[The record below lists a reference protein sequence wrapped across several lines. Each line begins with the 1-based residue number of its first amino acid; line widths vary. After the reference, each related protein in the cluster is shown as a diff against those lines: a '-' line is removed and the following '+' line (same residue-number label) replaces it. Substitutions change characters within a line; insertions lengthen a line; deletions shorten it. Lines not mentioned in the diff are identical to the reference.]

1 MIDRTI
7 GLGGSDASTIW
18 RGISSEISQLF
29 KIKLGIIEP
38 EDLSNNFRVQLGI
51 LTEDINLE
59 WFVNHSG
66 YFDKKTMNLI
76 KQHEVEQLNY
86 TYPRYAHID
95 GYIRMNIKG
104 EQIKTTFVECKHTN
118 PSVDAWT
125 KSRYY
130 MPQLQFYMDILNLPY
145 CYVSIIRGNE
155 EPEVLEISADKDYQT
170 RLNIKCKKFWE
181 MIRKEKLELKDY
193 QAMTQ
198 YEDDTELE
206 NKVRINGM
214 LEYDM
219 ADTEWDELS
228 NRLDQTH
235 GAVSIFEKDKILI
248 KNLVPTDAKTATTEK
263 SNWIATR
270 AKNYRLTLRKKTERE
285 LA

>member
-51 LTEDINLE
+51 LTEDLNLE

-170 RLNIKCKKFWE
+170 RLNMQFVF
-181 MIRKEKLELKDY
+181 L
-193 QAMTQ
+193 QTQ
-198 YEDDTELE
+198 
-206 NKVRINGM
+206 
-214 LEYDM
+214 
-219 ADTEWDELS
+219 
-228 NRLDQTH
+228 
-235 GAVSIFEKDKILI
+235 
-248 KNLVPTDAKTATTEK
+248 
-263 SNWIATR
+263 
-270 AKNYRLTLRKKTERE
+270 
-285 LA
+285 